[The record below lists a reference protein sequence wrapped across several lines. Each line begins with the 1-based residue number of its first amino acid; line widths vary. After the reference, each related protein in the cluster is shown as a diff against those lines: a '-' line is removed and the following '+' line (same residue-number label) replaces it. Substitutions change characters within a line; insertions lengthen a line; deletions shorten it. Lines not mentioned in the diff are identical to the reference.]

1 MKEKKNL
8 HRCHPQY
15 KLHSHSS
22 MKLSSSFSYIKK
34 NENYIKKTKN
44 LSYKLQ
50 NSLDYALCC
59 IVLSGLTICRYL

>member
-15 KLHSHSS
+15 KLLSYSS
-22 MKLSSSFSYIKK
+22 VKLSSLLSYIKK
-34 NENYIKKTKN
+34 NENYINKTKN

-50 NSLDYALCC
+50 NSLAYALC
-59 IVLSGLTICRYL
+59 